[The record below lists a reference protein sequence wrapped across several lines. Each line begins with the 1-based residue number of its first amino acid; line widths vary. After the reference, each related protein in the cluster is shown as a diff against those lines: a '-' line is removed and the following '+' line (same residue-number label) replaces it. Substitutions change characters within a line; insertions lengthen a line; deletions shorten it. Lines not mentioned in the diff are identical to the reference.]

1 MLPALPFSFIY
12 NILPGAMFSFIN
24 LYGITIFTSIF
35 HQNISIMRA
44 LIQRV
49 NHASVTINEKEK
61 AAIGKGLLI
70 LLGVEEEDTA
80 EDIPWLTGK
89 ISKLRIFED
98 DNGQM
103 NHSVLDVDG
112 EVMVISQFTLHAKT
126 RKGTR
131 PSYSKA
137 AGPDQARELYES
149 FARQMGQEV
158 GKQAQT
164 GEFGAYMKVSLEND
178 GPVTIMIDSKN
189 KNL

>member
-1 MLPALPFSFIY
+1 MFRFIY
-12 NILPGAMFSFIN
+12 F
-24 LYGITIFTSIF
+24 YGITIFTFIF
-35 HQNISIMRA
+35 HQNSSIMRA

-103 NHSVLDVDG
+103 NHSVLDVGG
-112 EVMVISQFTLHAKT
+112 EVMVISQFTLHGKT
-126 RKGTR
+126 KKGTR

-149 FARQMGQEV
+149 FARQMGREV
-158 GKQAQT
+158 GKEAQT
-164 GEFGAYMKVSLEND
+164 GEFGAYMKVALEND
-178 GPVTIMIDSKN
+178 GPVTLMIDSKN

>member
-1 MLPALPFSFIY
+1 
-12 NILPGAMFSFIN
+12 MFSFK
-24 LYGITIFTSIF
+24 YWRGITIFTSIF
-35 HQNISIMRA
+35 HQTISIMRA

-49 NHASVTINEKEK
+49 NHARVTIHGKEK

-98 DNGQM
+98 ENQQM
-103 NHSVLDVDG
+103 NLSILDVGG

-126 RKGTR
+126 KKGTR

-137 AGPDQARELYES
+137 AGADQARELYES
-149 FARQMGQEV
+149 FARQMGEEV
-158 GKQAQT
+158 GKEAKT
-164 GEFGAYMKVSLEND
+164 GEFGAYMQVALEND
-178 GPVTIMIDSKN
+178 GPVTLMIDSKN

>member
-1 MLPALPFSFIY
+1 
-12 NILPGAMFSFIN
+12 
-24 LYGITIFTSIF
+24 
-35 HQNISIMRA
+35 MRA

-49 NHASVTINEKEK
+49 NHASVAISGKEK
-61 AAIGKGLLI
+61 AAIGRGLLI

-98 DNGQM
+98 ENGQM
-103 NHSVLDVDG
+103 NLSVLDVGG

-126 RKGTR
+126 KKGTR

-137 AGPDQARELYES
+137 AAPDQARELYET
-149 FARQMGQEV
+149 FARQLGDEV
-158 GKQAQT
+158 GKEAQT
-164 GEFGAYMKVSLEND
+164 GEFGAYMKVALEND